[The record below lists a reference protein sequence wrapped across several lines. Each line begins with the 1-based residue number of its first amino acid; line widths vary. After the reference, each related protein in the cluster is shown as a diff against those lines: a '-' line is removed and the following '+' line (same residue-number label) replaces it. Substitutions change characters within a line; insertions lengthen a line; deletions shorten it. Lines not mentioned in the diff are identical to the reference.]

1 MTIEFLKQ
9 LAHCLAAQYGTDCEI
24 VIHDLTR
31 HDPNHS
37 IVHIENG
44 HVTNRKIGDGPSQVV
59 LEAMKKSPDDLTD
72 RLGYTMNTSDGKT
85 LKSSTIFIR
94 DPEAGTIQYIFS
106 INQDITRLL
115 YAGKTICDLL
125 NLPDKVPGS
134 APVSSHPHIQT
145 SVTDLLDDLM
155 EQSVRLVGKPV
166 AMMNREDK
174 ITAIQFLNDS
184 GALLIK
190 NAGNIISDYFGISKF
205 TLYDYLKTD
214 MD

>member
-24 VIHDLTR
+24 VIHDLTK

-115 YAGKTICDLL
+115 YAGKTISDLL
-125 NLPDKVPGS
+125 NLPDKVPGP

-205 TLYDYLKTD
+205 TLYDYLKTE